1 MKRLAVVANYF
12 YPGDKAALSSMLE
25 ELIEFSEEKIHAKGI
40 VVPHAGYIYS
50 GRVAGK
56 VYGRILPPAI
66 AIILGPNHTGL
77 GANVSLFGGEAF
89 ITPFGEAKINN
100 ELANFILEKCH
111 FLKVD
116 NLAHQRE
123 HSLEVQVP
131 FLQYLNPEVEI
142 VPICLM
148 ELSYT
153 EIEELGGALSSAIE
167 EFEEKTGKN
176 ILLVAS
182 SDFSH
187 YEPQNVAM
195 QKDSLAIEAILDLS
209 EEKLL
214 QVVYEKRIS
223 MCGVFPVAVNIVASK
238 LLGAERAMLIDY
250 KTSGDITGDYS
261 AVVGYGGIIF
271 Y

>member
-1 MKRLAVVANYF
+1 
-12 YPGDKAALSSMLE
+12 MLE
-25 ELIEFSEEKIHAKGI
+25 ELIEFSEEKLQAKGI

-50 GRVAGK
+50 GKVAGK
-56 VYGRILPPAI
+56 VYGRIVPLI
-66 AIILGPNHTGL
+66 MLLFLGPNHTGL

-89 ITPFGEAKINN
+89 ITPFGETKINT
-100 ELANFILEKCH
+100 ELANLILERCP
-111 FLKVD
+111 FLEVD

-123 HSLEVQVP
+123 HSLEVQLP

-148 ELSYT
+148 DLSYT
-153 EIEELGGALSSAIE
+153 EIEEFGSALGSAIE
-167 EFEEKTGKN
+167 EFEEKTGEN
-176 ILLVAS
+176 VLLVAS

-187 YEPQNVAM
+187 YESQNIAI
-195 QKDSLAIEAILDLS
+195 QKDSLAIEAILELS
-209 EEKLL
+209 AEKLL
-214 QVVYEKRIS
+214 QVVYERSIS
-223 MCGVFPVAVNIVASK
+223 MCGVLPVAVNIIASK
-238 LLGAERAMLIDY
+238 ILGAEKAILIDY